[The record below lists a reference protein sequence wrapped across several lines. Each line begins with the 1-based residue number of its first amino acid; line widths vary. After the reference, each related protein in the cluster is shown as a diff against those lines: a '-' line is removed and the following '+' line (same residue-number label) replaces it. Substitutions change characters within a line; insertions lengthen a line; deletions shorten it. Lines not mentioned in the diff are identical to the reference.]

1 MLFVL
6 EYIPI
11 ALFFIFYLL
20 GDIFLATAVLMLG
33 TVLQIIG
40 LKFMREI
47 ITPRHWIVL
56 ALVLIFGAIT
66 LLLRDEWFIKIK
78 VSVIYVMI
86 AGFLLVGQMWKK
98 RSPLQLLLGDE
109 IKLPDFAW
117 QRLTYAWVVFT
128 LSLAAVNLYISE
140 TMSLDAWVNFKVFGI
155 LAATLVF
162 TVFTGAYMFKHHTDT
177 DKDAKD
183 LE

>member
-11 ALFFIFYLL
+11 ALFFIFYLM

-40 LKFMREI
+40 MKFMREL

-56 ALVLIFGAIT
+56 TVVLIFGAIT

-86 AGFLLVGQMWKK
+86 AVFLLVGQWWKK

-109 IKLPDFAW
+109 IQLPDFAW

-128 LSLAAVNLYISE
+128 LTLAAVNIYISE

-162 TVFTGAYMFKHHTDT
+162 TVITGAYMFKHHTDT
-177 DKDAKD
+177 DKDAKEID
-183 LE
+183 

>member
-56 ALVLIFGAIT
+56 AVVLIFGAIT

>member
-1 MLFVL
+1 MLFIL

-40 LKFMREI
+40 LKFMREL

-56 ALVLIFGAIT
+56 TVVLVFGAIT

-86 AGFLLVGQMWKK
+86 ALFLLVGQWWKK
-98 RSPLQLLLGDE
+98 SSPLQLLLGNE
-109 IKLPDFAW
+109 IQLPDFAW
-117 QRLTYAWVVFT
+117 QRLTYAWVGFT
-128 LSLAAVNLYISE
+128 LALAAVNIYISE

-162 TVFTGAYMFKHHTDT
+162 TVITGAYMFKHHTDR

-183 LE
+183 ID

>member
-33 TVLQIIG
+33 TVLQVIG

-56 ALVLIFGAIT
+56 AVVLIFGAIT

-86 AGFLLVGQMWKK
+86 ALFLLIGQWWKK

-109 IKLPDFAW
+109 IKLPEFAW
-117 QRLTYAWVVFT
+117 QRLTYAWVGFT
-128 LSLAAVNLYISE
+128 LALAVVNIYIAE

-162 TVFTGAYMFKHHTDT
+162 TVITGAYMFKHHTDT

-183 LE
+183 LD